1 MVRVQSARGAV
12 QRWWRRIRRRRRL
25 QGYTFVAAMDE
36 ELALTHR
43 GVAVVGSMEAKK
55 WATFACPCRCGE
67 MIALNLMRSHSP
79 RWTIELHADGSISL
93 APSVVA
99 TRCGSHFWIRRSRV
113 EWVEGV

>member
-1 MVRVQSARGAV
+1 MRVQSAGNAI

-25 QGYTFVAAMDE
+25 RGYTFVEAMDE
-36 ELALTHR
+36 ELGLTR
-43 GVAVVGSMEAKK
+43 GGVAVVGSMERQK

-67 MIALNLMRSHSP
+67 VIALNLMRSHSP
-79 RWTIELHADGSISL
+79 RWAIELHADGTISL
-93 APSVVA
+93 APSVVS